1 MMCQFNCGNKAVYR
15 SRSVNLCSY
24 CGEDQTHDSLLEA
37 HRYALRVLGSASGYD
52 VEQIDNGRWFVFRR
66 N

>member
-1 MMCQFNCGNKAVYR
+1 MMCQFNCGNQAVYR

-24 CGEDQTHDSLLEA
+24 CGEDQTFGTRSEA
-37 HRYALRVLGSASGYD
+37 ELYGLARGKQYD
-52 VEQIDNGRWFVFRR
+52 VEQIDNGRWFTIIR